1 MDKNYA
7 DIEKGEDLVRVNATE
22 FKGRQYIEVRTYYMA
37 EDGEWKPTKK
47 GITLSPDLMEK
58 VHEAL
63 GRALGEIAAAG
74 D

>member
-1 MDKNYA
+1 
-7 DIEKGEDLVRVNATE
+7 
-22 FKGRQYIEVRTYYMA
+22 MA

-63 GRALGEIAAAG
+63 GRALGEIAAKS

>member
-22 FKGRQYIEVRTYYMA
+22 FKGRQYIEVRTYYMS

-47 GITLSPDLMEK
+47 GITLSPELMAK
-58 VHEAL
+58 VHQAL
-63 GRALGEIAAAG
+63 GAALEELADSEA
-74 D
+74 